1 MSSPY
6 PWVWAAPNAEEG
18 ANAIM
23 GAELETGEGVG
34 AWAGARAEVRT
45 KARPGASRGVG
56 LEAGADAVAGAGVPP
71 RTHKS
76 TIHIELSDRG
86 TWEATITFWLPTPTH
101 PKVPTVSPSTM
112 QPANS
117 SFSYGQTRP
126 QRFFSLNQSD
136 PSIQEEPQQPAPER
150 QEDSW
155 SPLHNQSQSH
165 PESETPWSRAAFSR
179 QRGDRGLNSLAGS
192 ARELPP
198 SYEEAIKLY

>member
-6 PWVWAAPNAEEG
+6 PWVWAAPNAGEG

-34 AWAGARAEVRT
+34 AWAGARAEART

-86 TWEATITFWLPTPTH
+86 TWEATISFWLPTPTH
-101 PKVPTVSPSTM
+101 PKVSPSTM
-112 QPANS
+112 QPANP
-117 SFSYGQTRP
+117 SFLYGPTRP
-126 QRFFSLNQSD
+126 QRFFNLNQSD
-136 PSIQEEPQQPAPER
+136 PWIQEEPQQPSPER

-179 QRGDRGLNSLAGS
+179 QSGDRGLNSLAGS